1 MGCTSC
7 ESITLFKGET
17 GAAASVAVGSV
28 TTLSPGASATVTNT
42 GSSSEATFNFGIPQG
57 ATGATGSA
65 GAEGARG
72 AQGMAGG
79 WSSIWKYNTTTTA
92 NPPSNYFRFNHA
104 TAASVTTLFINDVDN
119 TDANM
124 QAFLDAFDNS
134 GNFGLIKVTKKT
146 DASVFWM
153 GKVTSETDS
162 GAYHTVAVTYV
173 ANNGAFTNEDECVIS
188 FVDSGTDKAAPY
200 TKYYTARITQ
210 SGSGDPSA
218 TVPTG
223 VRAASDYL
231 GDIVWTR
238 SSTGVYVGT
247 LAGAF
252 TQPVICS
259 ITQGTDG
266 PVAAAFIQLSRTAAS
281 DNTVTLKTFNASG
294 VATDALLGNA
304 NIEIKKYA

>member
-17 GAAASVAVGSV
+17 GAAGDAATVAVGSV
-28 TTLSPGASATVTNT
+28 TTLSAGASATVTNA
-42 GSSSEATFNFGIPQG
+42 GSASAATFNFGIPQG
-57 ATGATGSA
+57 ATGATGA
-65 GAEGARG
+65 TGAAG
-72 AQGMAGG
+72 AQGRAGG

-92 NPPSNYFRFNHA
+92 GAPSNYFRFDHA
-104 TAASVTTLFINDVDN
+104 TAASVTGLFINDVDN
-119 TDANM
+119 TGANM

-153 GKVTSETDS
+153 GKVTAEVDS
-162 GAYHTVAVTYV
+162 GSEHDITVTYV
-173 ANNGAFTNEDECVIS
+173 ANSGTFTNEDECVIS
-188 FVDSGTDKAAPY
+188 FVDSGADKAAPY

-210 SGSGDPSA
+210 TGTGNPA
-218 TVPTG
+218 AVVPTG

-238 SSTGVYVGT
+238 SSTGVYLGT
-247 LAGAF
+247 LAGVF